1 MRAREIV
8 AHDHRRSPEK
18 LLVAHAAGEPH
29 HMFMRRSREGRGW
42 KSPLRRRWRC
52 RSRSDGQLILCSS
65 SARTD
70 RPIAG
75 RPLGPASP
83 PLGAADPRGPFRW
96 RLQRKD
102 PGWFV
107 GEQRHVSFLL
117 LPGTAAGEG
126 EQGAEAMSCCCAVC
140 CARCGHGRRRPS
152 SGPRAA
158 AFIREAYCSVL
169 GGLDA

>member
-1 MRAREIV
+1 
-8 AHDHRRSPEK
+8 
-18 LLVAHAAGEPH
+18 
-29 HMFMRRSREGRGW
+29 MFMRRSREGRGW

-65 SARTD
+65 RARTD
-70 RPIAG
+70 RPPIAARTLG
-75 RPLGPASP
+75 LGPASP

-117 LPGTAAGEG
+117 LPGAAADLGALAPAASAAGEG
-126 EQGAEAMSCCCAVC
+126 EQGAEAMFVCCAVSSC
-140 CARCGHGRRRPS
+140 VRVRRT
-152 SGPRAA
+152 
-158 AFIREAYCSVL
+158 I
-169 GGLDA
+169 

>member
-42 KSPLRRRWRC
+42 NSPLRRRWRC